1 MNPLEIIEN
10 GIVDGNWAMV
20 CRGYE
25 DLTGKIIKTKGISN
39 SPNQLIKQIEQ
50 LINDYKKNVILNPIT
65 DIEQEIEKNI
75 NISDSI
81 QHGTPGRNPPEPKD
95 RRPDPP
101 QPLPMPLAT
110 GSSSNKKGYY
120 GNNTNTITDNNIP
133 PEEINKNIEKAAI
146 SKERKTKRN
155 PPKKYNIK
163 CSQCEK
169 TFESDRQ
176 ESKDFGQKCSK
187 CLRDTID
194 GKILNE

>member
-39 SPNQLIKQIEQ
+39 LPNQLIKQIEE
-50 LINDYKKNVILNPIT
+50 LLNDYKKNVILNPVI
-65 DIEQEIEKNI
+65 DIEKCI
-75 NISDSI
+75 
-81 QHGTPGRNPPEPKD
+81 HTPGRNPPEPKD

-101 QPLPMPLAT
+101 QPLPMPLVT

-120 GNNTNTITDNNIP
+120 GNDTNAITDNNIP
-133 PEEINKNIEKAAI
+133 LEEINKNIEKAAI

-155 PPKKYNIK
+155 PPKKYNVK

-169 TFESDRQ
+169 IFESDRQ
-176 ESKDFGQKCSK
+176 ESKDFGQKCPK
-187 CLRDTID
+187 CLQDTIN
-194 GKILNE
+194 GKISDE